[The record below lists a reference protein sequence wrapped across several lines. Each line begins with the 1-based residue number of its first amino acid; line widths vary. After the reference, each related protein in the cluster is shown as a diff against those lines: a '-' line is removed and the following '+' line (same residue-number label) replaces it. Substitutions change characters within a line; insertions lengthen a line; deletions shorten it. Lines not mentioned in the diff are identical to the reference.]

1 MPVFPVNHLPE
12 VFPLFQ
18 DTLVRFLEGR
28 VEDRPQ
34 HNHVA
39 GEVQPNH
46 HRDESPNRLVRN
58 HTMPEEDRVVGEEP
72 GKAHPQ
78 KRRQEGSRRRV
89 A

>member
-39 GEVQPNH
+39 GEVQIIIA
-46 HRDESPNRLVRN
+46 
-58 HTMPEEDRVVGEEP
+58 M
-72 GKAHPQ
+72 KAPI
-78 KRRQEGSRRRV
+78 V
-89 A
+89 L